1 MEAYGATAEE
11 TNRFALAEQGEQ
23 PQQVKPMLAPVFVL
37 PLRSRA
43 KRRRRSGGL
52 LLAGV
57 LAVVVVASKLALHT
71 PRAALENIGGGV
83 RGAAAKGA
91 VRGRAIPPREDAAS
105 HGADASDTSETAAPA
120 AEDPARRNLRIFLNE
135 RTGGAPGQRDGV
147 GSRNKGQP
155 TGARARS
162 RRRAMQ
168 HLKSLKNTAPT
179 EADQARR
186 NLRAF
191 LDPHDLKAL
200 FGHRRPREENER
212 KGGTPGPRN
221 RRPKNAFF
229 TRDANRRRAV
239 HHLKKTAAAQHA
251 RAHHGHHAHHSSSY
265 SA

>member
-1 MEAYGATAEE
+1 MEAYGATSEE
-11 TNRFALAEQGEQ
+11 TNPFALAEKGESQ
-23 PQQVKPMLAPVFVL
+23 NIKPMLAPVFVL

-71 PRAALENIGGGV
+71 PRAALENIGGGL

-91 VRGRAIPPREDAAS
+91 VRGRAIEPRDDAS
-105 HGADASDTSETAAPA
+105 HGVDASDASTTTVDAD
-120 AEDPARRNLRIFLNE
+120 EDQARRNLRIFLNE

-147 GSRNKGQP
+147 GPRPKGQP
-155 TGARARS
+155 KGARARS
-162 RRRAMQ
+162 RRRANQ

-179 EADQARR
+179 EADQTRR

-251 RAHHGHHAHHSSSY
+251 HAHHGHHAHHSSSY